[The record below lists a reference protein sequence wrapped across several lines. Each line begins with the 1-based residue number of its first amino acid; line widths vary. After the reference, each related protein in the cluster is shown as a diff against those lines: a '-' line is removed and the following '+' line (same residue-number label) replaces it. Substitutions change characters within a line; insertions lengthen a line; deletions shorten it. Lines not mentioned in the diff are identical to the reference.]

1 MFIPFLP
8 SLFSESKKEK
18 KERKE
23 KKKKR
28 DSKDLE
34 TSSNDFTVEN
44 EEKDGS
50 SSNSKSVFGM
60 FRRSGRKDKRSS
72 KHGSSDSLKRLS
84 VDSTEF
90 GDRRSSGV
98 SIDESASVKVS
109 TPSTEVV
116 KETEK
121 PETQRDQPSEVK
133 IVSAAHPAPV
143 ENKDSERPDVPLA
156 AEILKTV
163 DTMMANNGEEEVQ
176 TKKDEEESVI
186 TPDNDKGS
194 LKQEEQIAEKEPEP
208 VVEMESQLQEAN
220 TKEHKQEES
229 VSEQVL
235 KPDNPDQEVLL
246 KIGNGPAVEKEEV
259 HSLKKGQQKEN
270 QFQVQVEEFLKLDAK
285 VGEVSTLKAKSEE
298 QDEKEIGN
306 GSAVEKEEVHSL
318 EKGQQKENQFQL
330 QVEEF
335 LKLDA
340 TVGEVSTLKA
350 KSEEQDEKE
359 IGNGSAVE
367 KEEVHSLEKGQQK
380 ENQFQL
386 QVEEFLK
393 LDATVG
399 EVSTL
404 KAKNE
409 EQDKKEIGD
418 GPTVEK
424 EEVHSLKKGQQK
436 ENQFQVQVEEFLKL
450 NAKVGEVSTPKAKSE
465 GQNEKEIG
473 NGPAVEKEEVHTLEK
488 GRQRENQIH
497 LQVKEFLKLDAKVG
511 EISTPKAENEEQE
524 EKGER
529 KSVEDSERRFNVIH
543 KTPPFKGEGTFTTST
558 PKRESTKRAQVE
570 KSGGPEIQ
578 VQSTNRA
585 IKGDKQTSVVEFHF
599 EAQIGNDI
607 TDAKFS
613 TEVLL
618 AQLIEVNKKLRMLQ
632 EELLEFRKSNGKLA

>member
-1 MFIPFLP
+1 MPA
-8 SLFSESKKEK
+8 LFSESKKEK

-34 TSSNDFTVEN
+34 ASSNDFTVEN

-98 SIDESASVKVS
+98 SIDESASAKVS

-121 PETQRDQPSEVK
+121 PQTQRDQPSEVE
-133 IVSAAHPAPV
+133 IVSAAHPV
-143 ENKDSERPDVPLA
+143 EKKYSERPDVPLA

-194 LKQEEQIAEKEPEP
+194 LKQEEQIAEKKPEP
-208 VVEMESQLQEAN
+208 AVEMESQLQEAN

-229 VSEQVL
+229 VNEQVL

-246 KIGNGPAVEKEEV
+246 KIENGPAVEKEEV

-270 QFQVQVEEFLKLDAK
+270 QFQAQVEEFLKLDAK
-285 VGEVSTLKAKSEE
+285 VGEVSTPKAKSEE
-298 QDEKEIGN
+298 QNEKEIGN

-318 EKGQQKENQFQL
+318 EKG
-330 QVEEF
+330 
-335 LKLDA
+335 
-340 TVGEVSTLKA
+340 
-350 KSEEQDEKE
+350 
-359 IGNGSAVE
+359 
-367 KEEVHSLEKGQQK
+367 
-380 ENQFQL
+380 
-386 QVEEFLK
+386 
-393 LDATVG
+393 
-399 EVSTL
+399 
-404 KAKNE
+404 
-409 EQDKKEIGD
+409 
-418 GPTVEK
+418 
-424 EEVHSLKKGQQK
+424 
-436 ENQFQVQVEEFLKL
+436 
-450 NAKVGEVSTPKAKSE
+450 
-465 GQNEKEIG
+465 
-473 NGPAVEKEEVHTLEK
+473 
-488 GRQRENQIH
+488 RQRENQIQ

-570 KSGGPEIQ
+570 KSRGPEIQ

-585 IKGDKQTSVVEFHF
+585 VKGDKQTSVVEFHF

-607 TDAKFS
+607 KDAKFS

-618 AQLIEVNKKLRMLQ
+618 AQLMEVNKKLRMLQ

>member
-1 MFIPFLP
+1 MP

-44 EEKDGS
+44 EEKDVS

-194 LKQEEQIAEKEPEP
+194 LKQEEQIAEKKPEP
-208 VVEMESQLQEAN
+208 AVEMESQLQEAN

-229 VSEQVL
+229 VNEQVL

-246 KIGNGPAVEKEEV
+246 KIGNGPAVEKEEI

-285 VGEVSTLKAKSEE
+285 VGEVSTPKAKSEE
-298 QDEKEIGN
+298 QNEKEIGN

-318 EKGQQKENQFQL
+318 EKG
-330 QVEEF
+330 
-335 LKLDA
+335 
-340 TVGEVSTLKA
+340 
-350 KSEEQDEKE
+350 
-359 IGNGSAVE
+359 
-367 KEEVHSLEKGQQK
+367 
-380 ENQFQL
+380 
-386 QVEEFLK
+386 
-393 LDATVG
+393 
-399 EVSTL
+399 
-404 KAKNE
+404 
-409 EQDKKEIGD
+409 
-418 GPTVEK
+418 
-424 EEVHSLKKGQQK
+424 
-436 ENQFQVQVEEFLKL
+436 
-450 NAKVGEVSTPKAKSE
+450 
-465 GQNEKEIG
+465 
-473 NGPAVEKEEVHTLEK
+473 
-488 GRQRENQIH
+488 RQRENQIQ

-558 PKRESTKRAQVE
+558 TKRESTKRTQVE
-570 KSGGPEIQ
+570 KSGSPEIQ

-585 IKGDKQTSVVEFHF
+585 VKGDKQTSVVEFHF

-607 TDAKFS
+607 KDAKFS

>member
-1 MFIPFLP
+1 MP

-121 PETQRDQPSEVK
+121 PETQRDQPSEVE

-163 DTMMANNGEEEVQ
+163 DTMMANNGKEEVQ
-176 TKKDEEESVI
+176 TKKDKEESVI

-229 VSEQVL
+229 LNEQVL

-270 QFQVQVEEFLKLDAK
+270 QFQMQVEEFLKLNAK
-285 VGEVSTLKAKSEE
+285 VGEVSTPKAKSEE

-318 EKGQQKENQFQL
+318 EKGQQKENQFQV
-330 QVEEF
+330 QV
-335 LKLDA
+335 K
-340 TVGEVSTLKA
+340 
-350 KSEEQDEKE
+350 
-359 IGNGSAVE
+359 
-367 KEEVHSLEKGQQK
+367 
-380 ENQFQL
+380 
-386 QVEEFLK
+386 EFLK

-409 EQDKKEIGD
+409 EQDEKEIGD

-436 ENQFQVQVEEFLKL
+436 ENQFQMQVEEFLKL
-450 NAKVGEVSTPKAKSE
+450 NAKVGEVSTPKSKSKE
-465 GQNEKEIG
+465 QNEEIG
-473 NGPAVEKEEVHTLEK
+473 NGPAVEKEEVHSLEK
-488 GRQRENQIH
+488 GRQRENQIQ

-511 EISTPKAENEEQE
+511 EISTPKAENEGQE

-543 KTPPFKGEGTFTTST
+543 KTPPFKGGGTFTTST
-558 PKRESTKRAQVE
+558 PKRESTKRTQVE
-570 KSGGPEIQ
+570 KSGSPEIQ

-585 IKGDKQTSVVEFHF
+585 VKGDKQTSVVEFHF

-607 TDAKFS
+607 KDAKSS

>member
-1 MFIPFLP
+1 MP

-229 VSEQVL
+229 VNEQVL

-246 KIGNGPAVEKEEV
+246 KIENGLAVEKEEI

-270 QFQVQVEEFLKLDAK
+270 QFQM
-285 VGEVSTLKAKSEE
+285 
-298 QDEKEIGN
+298 
-306 GSAVEKEEVHSL
+306 
-318 EKGQQKENQFQL
+318 
-330 QVEEF
+330 
-335 LKLDA
+335 
-340 TVGEVSTLKA
+340 
-350 KSEEQDEKE
+350 
-359 IGNGSAVE
+359 
-367 KEEVHSLEKGQQK
+367 
-380 ENQFQL
+380 
-386 QVEEFLK
+386 
-393 LDATVG
+393 
-399 EVSTL
+399 
-404 KAKNE
+404 
-409 EQDKKEIGD
+409 
-418 GPTVEK
+418 
-424 EEVHSLKKGQQK
+424 
-436 ENQFQVQVEEFLKL
+436 QVEEFLKL
-450 NAKVGEVSTPKAKSE
+450 NAKVGEVSSPKAKSE
-465 GQNEKEIG
+465 EQNEKEIG
-473 NGPAVEKEEVHTLEK
+473 NGPTVEKEEVHSLEK
-488 GRQRENQIH
+488 GRQRENQIQ

-570 KSGGPEIQ
+570 KSRGPEIQ

-585 IKGDKQTSVVEFHF
+585 VKGDKQTSVVEFHF

-607 TDAKFS
+607 KDAKFS

>member
-1 MFIPFLP
+1 MP

-121 PETQRDQPSEVK
+121 PETQSDQPSEVK
-133 IVSAAHPAPV
+133 IFSAAHPAPV

-229 VSEQVL
+229 VNEQVL
-235 KPDNPDQEVLL
+235 KPDNPDQEELL
-246 KIGNGPAVEKEEV
+246 KIENGPAVEKEEV

-270 QFQVQVEEFLKLDAK
+270 QFQM
-285 VGEVSTLKAKSEE
+285 
-298 QDEKEIGN
+298 
-306 GSAVEKEEVHSL
+306 
-318 EKGQQKENQFQL
+318 
-330 QVEEF
+330 
-335 LKLDA
+335 
-340 TVGEVSTLKA
+340 
-350 KSEEQDEKE
+350 
-359 IGNGSAVE
+359 
-367 KEEVHSLEKGQQK
+367 
-380 ENQFQL
+380 
-386 QVEEFLK
+386 
-393 LDATVG
+393 
-399 EVSTL
+399 
-404 KAKNE
+404 
-409 EQDKKEIGD
+409 
-418 GPTVEK
+418 
-424 EEVHSLKKGQQK
+424 
-436 ENQFQVQVEEFLKL
+436 QVEEFLKL
-450 NAKVGEVSTPKAKSE
+450 NAKVGEVSSPKAKSE
-465 GQNEKEIG
+465 EQNEKEIG
-473 NGPAVEKEEVHTLEK
+473 NGPKVEKEEVHSLEK
-488 GRQRENQIH
+488 GRQRENQIQ

-570 KSGGPEIQ
+570 KSRGPEIQ
-578 VQSTNRA
+578 VQSTNHA
-585 IKGDKQTSVVEFHF
+585 VKGDKQTSVVEFHF

-607 TDAKFS
+607 KDAKFS

>member
-1 MFIPFLP
+1 MPA
-8 SLFSESKKEK
+8 LFSESKKEK

-34 TSSNDFTVEN
+34 ASSNDFTVEN

-98 SIDESASVKVS
+98 SIDESASAKVS

-121 PETQRDQPSEVK
+121 PQTQRDQPSEVE
-133 IVSAAHPAPV
+133 IVSAAHPV
-143 ENKDSERPDVPLA
+143 EKKYSERPDVPLA

-194 LKQEEQIAEKEPEP
+194 LKQEEQIAEKKPEP

-229 VSEQVL
+229 VNEQVL

-246 KIGNGPAVEKEEV
+246 KIENGPAVEKEEV

-270 QFQVQVEEFLKLDAK
+270 QSQM
-285 VGEVSTLKAKSEE
+285 
-298 QDEKEIGN
+298 
-306 GSAVEKEEVHSL
+306 
-318 EKGQQKENQFQL
+318 
-330 QVEEF
+330 
-335 LKLDA
+335 
-340 TVGEVSTLKA
+340 
-350 KSEEQDEKE
+350 
-359 IGNGSAVE
+359 
-367 KEEVHSLEKGQQK
+367 
-380 ENQFQL
+380 
-386 QVEEFLK
+386 
-393 LDATVG
+393 
-399 EVSTL
+399 
-404 KAKNE
+404 
-409 EQDKKEIGD
+409 
-418 GPTVEK
+418 
-424 EEVHSLKKGQQK
+424 
-436 ENQFQVQVEEFLKL
+436 QVEEFLKL

-465 GQNEKEIG
+465 EQNEKEIG
-473 NGPAVEKEEVHTLEK
+473 NGPAVEKEEVHSLEK
-488 GRQRENQIH
+488 GRQRENQIQ

-529 KSVEDSERRFNVIH
+529 KSAEDSERRFNH

-578 VQSTNRA
+578 VQSTNCA
-585 IKGDKQTSVVEFHF
+585 VKGDKQTSVVEFHF

-607 TDAKFS
+607 KDAKFS

-618 AQLIEVNKKLRMLQ
+618 AQLMEVNKKLRMLQ

>member
-8 SLFSESKKEK
+8 ALFSESKKEK

-34 TSSNDFTVEN
+34 ASSNDFTVEN

-98 SIDESASVKVS
+98 SIDESASAKVS

-121 PETQRDQPSEVK
+121 PQTQRDQPSEVE
-133 IVSAAHPAPV
+133 IVSAAHPV
-143 ENKDSERPDVPLA
+143 EKKDSERPDVPLA

-194 LKQEEQIAEKEPEP
+194 LKQEEQIAEKKPEP

-229 VSEQVL
+229 VNEQVL

-246 KIGNGPAVEKEEV
+246 KVENGPAVEKEEV

-270 QFQVQVEEFLKLDAK
+270 QSQMQVEEF
-285 VGEVSTLKAKSEE
+285 
-298 QDEKEIGN
+298 
-306 GSAVEKEEVHSL
+306 
-318 EKGQQKENQFQL
+318 
-330 QVEEF
+330 
-335 LKLDA
+335 
-340 TVGEVSTLKA
+340 
-350 KSEEQDEKE
+350 
-359 IGNGSAVE
+359 
-367 KEEVHSLEKGQQK
+367 
-380 ENQFQL
+380 
-386 QVEEFLK
+386 
-393 LDATVG
+393 
-399 EVSTL
+399 
-404 KAKNE
+404 
-409 EQDKKEIGD
+409 
-418 GPTVEK
+418 P
-424 EEVHSLKKGQQK
+424 
-436 ENQFQVQVEEFLKL
+436 KL

-465 GQNEKEIG
+465 EQNEKEIG
-473 NGPAVEKEEVHTLEK
+473 NGPAVEKEEVHSLEK
-488 GRQRENQIH
+488 GRQRENQIQ

-529 KSVEDSERRFNVIH
+529 KSAEDSERRFNH

-578 VQSTNRA
+578 VQSTNHA
-585 IKGDKQTSVVEFHF
+585 VKGDKQTSVVEFHF

-607 TDAKFS
+607 KDAKFS

-618 AQLIEVNKKLRMLQ
+618 AQLMEVNKKLRMLQ

>member
-1 MFIPFLP
+1 MP

-194 LKQEEQIAEKEPEP
+194 LKQEDQIAEKEPEP

-229 VSEQVL
+229 VNEQVL

-246 KIGNGPAVEKEEV
+246 KIENGPAVEKEEI

-270 QFQVQVEEFLKLDAK
+270 QFQM
-285 VGEVSTLKAKSEE
+285 
-298 QDEKEIGN
+298 
-306 GSAVEKEEVHSL
+306 
-318 EKGQQKENQFQL
+318 
-330 QVEEF
+330 
-335 LKLDA
+335 
-340 TVGEVSTLKA
+340 
-350 KSEEQDEKE
+350 
-359 IGNGSAVE
+359 
-367 KEEVHSLEKGQQK
+367 
-380 ENQFQL
+380 
-386 QVEEFLK
+386 
-393 LDATVG
+393 
-399 EVSTL
+399 
-404 KAKNE
+404 
-409 EQDKKEIGD
+409 
-418 GPTVEK
+418 
-424 EEVHSLKKGQQK
+424 
-436 ENQFQVQVEEFLKL
+436 QVEEFLKL
-450 NAKVGEVSTPKAKSE
+450 NAKVGEVSSPKAKSE
-465 GQNEKEIG
+465 EQNEKEIG
-473 NGPAVEKEEVHTLEK
+473 NGPTVEKEEVHSLEK
-488 GRQRENQIH
+488 GRQRENQIQ
-497 LQVKEFLKLDAKVG
+497 LQVKEFLKLGAKVG

-570 KSGGPEIQ
+570 KSRGPEIQ
-578 VQSTNRA
+578 VQSTNHA
-585 IKGDKQTSVVEFHF
+585 VKGDKQTSVVEFHF

-607 TDAKFS
+607 KDAKFS

>member
-1 MFIPFLP
+1 MPA
-8 SLFSESKKEK
+8 LFSESKKEK

-121 PETQRDQPSEVK
+121 PQTQRDQPSEVE
-133 IVSAAHPAPV
+133 IVSAAHPV
-143 ENKDSERPDVPLA
+143 EKKYSERPDVPLA

-194 LKQEEQIAEKEPEP
+194 LKQEEQIAEKKPEP
-208 VVEMESQLQEAN
+208 AVEMESQLQEAN

-229 VSEQVL
+229 VNEQVL

-259 HSLKKGQQKEN
+259 HSLKKGQQREN

-285 VGEVSTLKAKSEE
+285 VGEVSTPKAKSEE
-298 QDEKEIGN
+298 QNEKEIGN

-318 EKGQQKENQFQL
+318 EKG
-330 QVEEF
+330 
-335 LKLDA
+335 
-340 TVGEVSTLKA
+340 
-350 KSEEQDEKE
+350 
-359 IGNGSAVE
+359 
-367 KEEVHSLEKGQQK
+367 
-380 ENQFQL
+380 
-386 QVEEFLK
+386 
-393 LDATVG
+393 
-399 EVSTL
+399 
-404 KAKNE
+404 
-409 EQDKKEIGD
+409 
-418 GPTVEK
+418 
-424 EEVHSLKKGQQK
+424 
-436 ENQFQVQVEEFLKL
+436 
-450 NAKVGEVSTPKAKSE
+450 
-465 GQNEKEIG
+465 
-473 NGPAVEKEEVHTLEK
+473 
-488 GRQRENQIH
+488 RQRENQIQ

-585 IKGDKQTSVVEFHF
+585 VKGDKQTSVVEFHF

-607 TDAKFS
+607 KDAKFS

-618 AQLIEVNKKLRMLQ
+618 AQLMEVNKKLRMLQ

>member
-1 MFIPFLP
+1 MP

-90 GDRRSSGV
+90 GDRCSSGV

-229 VSEQVL
+229 VNEQVL

-285 VGEVSTLKAKSEE
+285 VGEVSSPKAKSEE
-298 QDEKEIGN
+298 QNEKEIGN
-306 GSAVEKEEVHSL
+306 GPTVEKEEVHSL
-318 EKGQQKENQFQL
+318 EKG
-330 QVEEF
+330 
-335 LKLDA
+335 
-340 TVGEVSTLKA
+340 
-350 KSEEQDEKE
+350 
-359 IGNGSAVE
+359 
-367 KEEVHSLEKGQQK
+367 
-380 ENQFQL
+380 
-386 QVEEFLK
+386 
-393 LDATVG
+393 
-399 EVSTL
+399 
-404 KAKNE
+404 
-409 EQDKKEIGD
+409 
-418 GPTVEK
+418 
-424 EEVHSLKKGQQK
+424 
-436 ENQFQVQVEEFLKL
+436 
-450 NAKVGEVSTPKAKSE
+450 
-465 GQNEKEIG
+465 
-473 NGPAVEKEEVHTLEK
+473 
-488 GRQRENQIH
+488 RQRENQIQ

-543 KTPPFKGEGTFTTST
+543 KTPPFKGEGTFITST
-558 PKRESTKRAQVE
+558 PKRESTKRAQIE
-570 KSGGPEIQ
+570 KSRGPEIQ
-578 VQSTNRA
+578 VQSTNHA
-585 IKGDKQTSVVEFHF
+585 VKGDKQTSVVEFHF

-607 TDAKFS
+607 KDAKFS

>member
-1 MFIPFLP
+1 MP

-229 VSEQVL
+229 VNEQVL

-246 KIGNGPAVEKEEV
+246 KIENGLAVEKEEI

-270 QFQVQVEEFLKLDAK
+270 QFQM
-285 VGEVSTLKAKSEE
+285 
-298 QDEKEIGN
+298 
-306 GSAVEKEEVHSL
+306 
-318 EKGQQKENQFQL
+318 
-330 QVEEF
+330 
-335 LKLDA
+335 
-340 TVGEVSTLKA
+340 
-350 KSEEQDEKE
+350 
-359 IGNGSAVE
+359 
-367 KEEVHSLEKGQQK
+367 
-380 ENQFQL
+380 
-386 QVEEFLK
+386 
-393 LDATVG
+393 
-399 EVSTL
+399 
-404 KAKNE
+404 
-409 EQDKKEIGD
+409 
-418 GPTVEK
+418 
-424 EEVHSLKKGQQK
+424 
-436 ENQFQVQVEEFLKL
+436 QVEEFLKL
-450 NAKVGEVSTPKAKSE
+450 NAKVGEVSSPKAKSE
-465 GQNEKEIG
+465 EQNEKEIG
-473 NGPAVEKEEVHTLEK
+473 NGPTVEKEEVHSLEK
-488 GRQRENQIH
+488 GRQRENQIQ

-570 KSGGPEIQ
+570 KSRGPEIQ
-578 VQSTNRA
+578 VQSTNHA
-585 IKGDKQTSVVEFHF
+585 VKGDKQTSVVEFHF

-607 TDAKFS
+607 KDAKFS

-618 AQLIEVNKKLRMLQ
+618 AQLIEVNKKLRILQ

>member
-1 MFIPFLP
+1 M
-8 SLFSESKKEK
+8 SSKEKKDKTQKESKKEK

-121 PETQRDQPSEVK
+121 PETQSDQPSEVK
-133 IVSAAHPAPV
+133 IFSAAHPAPV

-229 VSEQVL
+229 VNEQVL

-246 KIGNGPAVEKEEV
+246 KIENGPAVEKEEV

-270 QFQVQVEEFLKLDAK
+270 QFQM
-285 VGEVSTLKAKSEE
+285 
-298 QDEKEIGN
+298 
-306 GSAVEKEEVHSL
+306 
-318 EKGQQKENQFQL
+318 
-330 QVEEF
+330 
-335 LKLDA
+335 
-340 TVGEVSTLKA
+340 
-350 KSEEQDEKE
+350 
-359 IGNGSAVE
+359 
-367 KEEVHSLEKGQQK
+367 
-380 ENQFQL
+380 
-386 QVEEFLK
+386 
-393 LDATVG
+393 
-399 EVSTL
+399 
-404 KAKNE
+404 
-409 EQDKKEIGD
+409 
-418 GPTVEK
+418 
-424 EEVHSLKKGQQK
+424 
-436 ENQFQVQVEEFLKL
+436 QVEEFLKL
-450 NAKVGEVSTPKAKSE
+450 NAKVGEVSSPKAKSE
-465 GQNEKEIG
+465 EQNEKEIG
-473 NGPAVEKEEVHTLEK
+473 NGPKVEKEEVHSLEK
-488 GRQRENQIH
+488 GRQRENQIQ

-511 EISTPKAENEEQE
+511 EISMPKAENEEQE

-570 KSGGPEIQ
+570 KSRGPEIQ
-578 VQSTNRA
+578 VQSTNHA
-585 IKGDKQTSVVEFHF
+585 VKGDKQTSVVEFHF

-607 TDAKFS
+607 KDAKFS

>member
-1 MFIPFLP
+1 
-8 SLFSESKKEK
+8 
-18 KERKE
+18 
-23 KKKKR
+23 
-28 DSKDLE
+28 
-34 TSSNDFTVEN
+34 
-44 EEKDGS
+44 
-50 SSNSKSVFGM
+50 M

-208 VVEMESQLQEAN
+208 VVETESQLQEAN

-229 VSEQVL
+229 VNEQVL

-246 KIGNGPAVEKEEV
+246 KIENGPAVEKEEV

-270 QFQVQVEEFLKLDAK
+270 QFQM
-285 VGEVSTLKAKSEE
+285 
-298 QDEKEIGN
+298 
-306 GSAVEKEEVHSL
+306 
-318 EKGQQKENQFQL
+318 
-330 QVEEF
+330 
-335 LKLDA
+335 
-340 TVGEVSTLKA
+340 
-350 KSEEQDEKE
+350 
-359 IGNGSAVE
+359 
-367 KEEVHSLEKGQQK
+367 
-380 ENQFQL
+380 
-386 QVEEFLK
+386 
-393 LDATVG
+393 
-399 EVSTL
+399 
-404 KAKNE
+404 
-409 EQDKKEIGD
+409 
-418 GPTVEK
+418 
-424 EEVHSLKKGQQK
+424 
-436 ENQFQVQVEEFLKL
+436 QVEEFLKL
-450 NAKVGEVSTPKAKSE
+450 NAKVGEVSSPKAKSE
-465 GQNEKEIG
+465 EQNEKEIG
-473 NGPAVEKEEVHTLEK
+473 NGSTVEKEEVHSLVK
-488 GRQRENQIH
+488 GRQRENQIQ

-570 KSGGPEIQ
+570 SRGPEIQ
-578 VQSTNRA
+578 VQSTNHA
-585 IKGDKQTSVVEFHF
+585 VKGDKQTSVVEFHF

-607 TDAKFS
+607 KDAKFS

>member
-1 MFIPFLP
+1 MNCFP

-208 VVEMESQLQEAN
+208 VVETESQLQEAN

-229 VSEQVL
+229 VNEQVL

-246 KIGNGPAVEKEEV
+246 KIENGPAVEKEEV

-270 QFQVQVEEFLKLDAK
+270 QFQM
-285 VGEVSTLKAKSEE
+285 
-298 QDEKEIGN
+298 
-306 GSAVEKEEVHSL
+306 
-318 EKGQQKENQFQL
+318 
-330 QVEEF
+330 
-335 LKLDA
+335 
-340 TVGEVSTLKA
+340 
-350 KSEEQDEKE
+350 
-359 IGNGSAVE
+359 
-367 KEEVHSLEKGQQK
+367 
-380 ENQFQL
+380 
-386 QVEEFLK
+386 
-393 LDATVG
+393 
-399 EVSTL
+399 
-404 KAKNE
+404 
-409 EQDKKEIGD
+409 
-418 GPTVEK
+418 
-424 EEVHSLKKGQQK
+424 
-436 ENQFQVQVEEFLKL
+436 QVEEFLKL
-450 NAKVGEVSTPKAKSE
+450 NAKVGEVSSPKAKSE
-465 GQNEKEIG
+465 EQNEKEIG
-473 NGPAVEKEEVHTLEK
+473 NGPTVEKEEVHSLEK
-488 GRQRENQIH
+488 GRQRENQIQ

-511 EISTPKAENEEQE
+511 EISTPKAENEGQE

-570 KSGGPEIQ
+570 KSRGPEIQ
-578 VQSTNRA
+578 VQSTNHA
-585 IKGDKQTSVVEFHF
+585 VKGDKQTSVVEFHF

-607 TDAKFS
+607 KDAKFS

>member
-1 MFIPFLP
+1 MP
-8 SLFSESKKEK
+8 SFFSESKKEK

-133 IVSAAHPAPV
+133 IVNAAHPAPV

-176 TKKDEEESVI
+176 TKKDKEESVI

-229 VSEQVL
+229 VNEQVL

-246 KIGNGPAVEKEEV
+246 KIENGPAVEKEEV

-270 QFQVQVEEFLKLDAK
+270 QFQM
-285 VGEVSTLKAKSEE
+285 
-298 QDEKEIGN
+298 
-306 GSAVEKEEVHSL
+306 
-318 EKGQQKENQFQL
+318 
-330 QVEEF
+330 
-335 LKLDA
+335 
-340 TVGEVSTLKA
+340 
-350 KSEEQDEKE
+350 
-359 IGNGSAVE
+359 
-367 KEEVHSLEKGQQK
+367 
-380 ENQFQL
+380 
-386 QVEEFLK
+386 
-393 LDATVG
+393 
-399 EVSTL
+399 
-404 KAKNE
+404 
-409 EQDKKEIGD
+409 
-418 GPTVEK
+418 
-424 EEVHSLKKGQQK
+424 
-436 ENQFQVQVEEFLKL
+436 QVEEFLKL
-450 NAKVGEVSTPKAKSE
+450 NAKVGEVSSPKAKSE
-465 GQNEKEIG
+465 EQNEKEIG
-473 NGPAVEKEEVHTLEK
+473 KGPTVEKEEVHSLEK
-488 GRQRENQIH
+488 GRQRENQIQ

-543 KTPPFKGEGTFTTST
+543 KMPPFKGEGTFTTST

-570 KSGGPEIQ
+570 SRGPEIQ
-578 VQSTNRA
+578 VQSTNHA
-585 IKGDKQTSVVEFHF
+585 VKGDKQTSVVEFHF

-607 TDAKFS
+607 KDAKFS

>member
-1 MFIPFLP
+1 MPA
-8 SLFSESKKEK
+8 LFSESKKEK

-34 TSSNDFTVEN
+34 ASSNDFTVEN

-121 PETQRDQPSEVK
+121 PETQRDQPSEVE

-163 DTMMANNGEEEVQ
+163 DTMMANNGKEEVQ
-176 TKKDEEESVI
+176 TKKDKEESVI

-229 VSEQVL
+229 LNEQVL

-270 QFQVQVEEFLKLDAK
+270 QFQMQVEEFLKLNAK
-285 VGEVSTLKAKSEE
+285 VGEVSTPKAKSEE

-318 EKGQQKENQFQL
+318 EKGQQKENQFQV
-330 QVEEF
+330 QVKEF

-340 TVGEVSTLKA
+340 TVGEVSTLKAKNEEQDEKEIGDGPTVEKEEVHSLKKGQQKENQFQMQVEEFLKLNAKVGEVSTPKA

-367 KEEVHSLEKGQQK
+367 KEEVHSLEKG
-380 ENQFQL
+380 
-386 QVEEFLK
+386 
-393 LDATVG
+393 
-399 EVSTL
+399 
-404 KAKNE
+404 
-409 EQDKKEIGD
+409 
-418 GPTVEK
+418 
-424 EEVHSLKKGQQK
+424 
-436 ENQFQVQVEEFLKL
+436 
-450 NAKVGEVSTPKAKSE
+450 
-465 GQNEKEIG
+465 
-473 NGPAVEKEEVHTLEK
+473 
-488 GRQRENQIH
+488 RQRENQIQ

-558 PKRESTKRAQVE
+558 PKRESTKRTQVE
-570 KSGGPEIQ
+570 KSGSPEIQ

-585 IKGDKQTSVVEFHF
+585 VKGDKQTSVVEFHF

-607 TDAKFS
+607 KDAKSS

>member
-1 MFIPFLP
+1 MP

-229 VSEQVL
+229 VNEQVL

-246 KIGNGPAVEKEEV
+246 KIENGPAVEKEEV

-270 QFQVQVEEFLKLDAK
+270 QFQM
-285 VGEVSTLKAKSEE
+285 
-298 QDEKEIGN
+298 
-306 GSAVEKEEVHSL
+306 
-318 EKGQQKENQFQL
+318 
-330 QVEEF
+330 
-335 LKLDA
+335 
-340 TVGEVSTLKA
+340 
-350 KSEEQDEKE
+350 
-359 IGNGSAVE
+359 
-367 KEEVHSLEKGQQK
+367 
-380 ENQFQL
+380 
-386 QVEEFLK
+386 
-393 LDATVG
+393 
-399 EVSTL
+399 
-404 KAKNE
+404 
-409 EQDKKEIGD
+409 
-418 GPTVEK
+418 
-424 EEVHSLKKGQQK
+424 
-436 ENQFQVQVEEFLKL
+436 QVEEFLKL
-450 NAKVGEVSTPKAKSE
+450 NAKVGEVSSPKAKSE
-465 GQNEKEIG
+465 EQNEKEIG
-473 NGPAVEKEEVHTLEK
+473 NGPTVEKEEVHSLEK
-488 GRQRENQIH
+488 GRQRENQIQ

-570 KSGGPEIQ
+570 KSRGPEIQ

-585 IKGDKQTSVVEFHF
+585 VKGDKQTSVVEFHF

-607 TDAKFS
+607 KDAKFS

-618 AQLIEVNKKLRMLQ
+618 AQLIEVNKKLRILQ

>member
-1 MFIPFLP
+1 MPA
-8 SLFSESKKEK
+8 LFSESKKEK

-116 KETEK
+116 KENEK
-121 PETQRDQPSEVK
+121 PQTQRDQPSEVE
-133 IVSAAHPAPV
+133 IVSAAHPV
-143 ENKDSERPDVPLA
+143 EKKYSERPDVPLA

-194 LKQEEQIAEKEPEP
+194 LKQEEQIAEKKPEP
-208 VVEMESQLQEAN
+208 AVEMESQLQEAN

-229 VSEQVL
+229 VNEQVL

-285 VGEVSTLKAKSEE
+285 VGEVSTPKAKSDE
-298 QDEKEIGN
+298 QNEKEIGN

-318 EKGQQKENQFQL
+318 EKG
-330 QVEEF
+330 
-335 LKLDA
+335 
-340 TVGEVSTLKA
+340 
-350 KSEEQDEKE
+350 
-359 IGNGSAVE
+359 
-367 KEEVHSLEKGQQK
+367 
-380 ENQFQL
+380 
-386 QVEEFLK
+386 
-393 LDATVG
+393 
-399 EVSTL
+399 
-404 KAKNE
+404 
-409 EQDKKEIGD
+409 
-418 GPTVEK
+418 
-424 EEVHSLKKGQQK
+424 
-436 ENQFQVQVEEFLKL
+436 
-450 NAKVGEVSTPKAKSE
+450 
-465 GQNEKEIG
+465 
-473 NGPAVEKEEVHTLEK
+473 
-488 GRQRENQIH
+488 RQRENQIQ
-497 LQVKEFLKLDAKVG
+497 LQIKEFLKLDAKVG

-529 KSVEDSERRFNVIH
+529 KSAEDSERRFNVIH

-558 PKRESTKRAQVE
+558 PKRELTKRAQVE

-585 IKGDKQTSVVEFHF
+585 VKGDKQTSVVEFHF

-607 TDAKFS
+607 KDAKFS

-618 AQLIEVNKKLRMLQ
+618 AQLMEVNKKLRMLQ

>member
-1 MFIPFLP
+1 M
-8 SLFSESKKEK
+8 FSESKKEK

-133 IVSAAHPAPV
+133 IFSAAHPAPV

-208 VVEMESQLQEAN
+208 VVETESQLQEAN

-229 VSEQVL
+229 VNEQVL

-246 KIGNGPAVEKEEV
+246 KI
-259 HSLKKGQQKEN
+259 EN
-270 QFQVQVEEFLKLDAK
+270 
-285 VGEVSTLKAKSEE
+285 
-298 QDEKEIGN
+298 
-306 GSAVEKEEVHSL
+306 
-318 EKGQQKENQFQL
+318 
-330 QVEEF
+330 
-335 LKLDA
+335 
-340 TVGEVSTLKA
+340 
-350 KSEEQDEKE
+350 
-359 IGNGSAVE
+359 
-367 KEEVHSLEKGQQK
+367 
-380 ENQFQL
+380 
-386 QVEEFLK
+386 
-393 LDATVG
+393 
-399 EVSTL
+399 
-404 KAKNE
+404 
-409 EQDKKEIGD
+409 

-436 ENQFQVQVEEFLKL
+436 ENQFQMQVEEFLKL
-450 NAKVGEVSTPKAKSE
+450 NAKVGEVSSPKAKSE
-465 GQNEKEIG
+465 EQNEKEIG
-473 NGPAVEKEEVHTLEK
+473 NGPTVEKEEVHSLEK
-488 GRQRENQIH
+488 GRQRENQIQ

-511 EISTPKAENEEQE
+511 EISTPKAENEGQE

-570 KSGGPEIQ
+570 KSRGPEIQ
-578 VQSTNRA
+578 VQSTNHA
-585 IKGDKQTSVVEFHF
+585 VKGDKQTSVVEFHF

-607 TDAKFS
+607 KDAKFS

>member
-8 SLFSESKKEK
+8 ALLSESKKEK

-34 TSSNDFTVEN
+34 ASSNDFTVEN

-98 SIDESASVKVS
+98 SIDESASAKVS

-121 PETQRDQPSEVK
+121 PQTQRDQPSEVE
-133 IVSAAHPAPV
+133 IVSAAHPV
-143 ENKDSERPDVPLA
+143 EKKYSERPDVPLA

-194 LKQEEQIAEKEPEP
+194 LKQEEQIAEKKPEP

-229 VSEQVL
+229 VNEQVL

-246 KIGNGPAVEKEEV
+246 KIENGPAVEKEEV

-270 QFQVQVEEFLKLDAK
+270 QSQMQVEEF
-285 VGEVSTLKAKSEE
+285 
-298 QDEKEIGN
+298 
-306 GSAVEKEEVHSL
+306 
-318 EKGQQKENQFQL
+318 
-330 QVEEF
+330 
-335 LKLDA
+335 
-340 TVGEVSTLKA
+340 
-350 KSEEQDEKE
+350 
-359 IGNGSAVE
+359 
-367 KEEVHSLEKGQQK
+367 
-380 ENQFQL
+380 
-386 QVEEFLK
+386 
-393 LDATVG
+393 
-399 EVSTL
+399 
-404 KAKNE
+404 
-409 EQDKKEIGD
+409 
-418 GPTVEK
+418 P
-424 EEVHSLKKGQQK
+424 
-436 ENQFQVQVEEFLKL
+436 KL

-465 GQNEKEIG
+465 EQNEKEIG
-473 NGPAVEKEEVHTLEK
+473 NGPAVEKEEVHSLEK
-488 GRQRENQIH
+488 GRQRENQIQ

-529 KSVEDSERRFNVIH
+529 KSAEDSERRFNH

-585 IKGDKQTSVVEFHF
+585 VKGDKQTSVVEFHF

-607 TDAKFS
+607 KDAKFS

-618 AQLIEVNKKLRMLQ
+618 AQLMEVNKKLRMLQ

>member
-1 MFIPFLP
+1 MP

-194 LKQEEQIAEKEPEP
+194 LKQEEKIAEKEPEP

-229 VSEQVL
+229 VNEQVL

-246 KIGNGPAVEKEEV
+246 KIENGLAVEKEEI

-270 QFQVQVEEFLKLDAK
+270 QFQM
-285 VGEVSTLKAKSEE
+285 
-298 QDEKEIGN
+298 
-306 GSAVEKEEVHSL
+306 
-318 EKGQQKENQFQL
+318 
-330 QVEEF
+330 
-335 LKLDA
+335 
-340 TVGEVSTLKA
+340 
-350 KSEEQDEKE
+350 
-359 IGNGSAVE
+359 
-367 KEEVHSLEKGQQK
+367 
-380 ENQFQL
+380 
-386 QVEEFLK
+386 
-393 LDATVG
+393 
-399 EVSTL
+399 
-404 KAKNE
+404 
-409 EQDKKEIGD
+409 
-418 GPTVEK
+418 
-424 EEVHSLKKGQQK
+424 
-436 ENQFQVQVEEFLKL
+436 QVEEFLKL
-450 NAKVGEVSTPKAKSE
+450 NAKVGEVSSPKAKSE
-465 GQNEKEIG
+465 EQNEKEIG
-473 NGPAVEKEEVHTLEK
+473 NGPTVEKEEVHSLEK
-488 GRQRENQIH
+488 GRQRENQIQ

-570 KSGGPEIQ
+570 SRGPEIQ
-578 VQSTNRA
+578 VQSTNHA
-585 IKGDKQTSVVEFHF
+585 VKGDKQTSVVEFHF

-607 TDAKFS
+607 KDAKFS

>member
-1 MFIPFLP
+1 M
-8 SLFSESKKEK
+8 SSKEKKDKTQKESKKEK

-229 VSEQVL
+229 VNEQVL

-246 KIGNGPAVEKEEV
+246 KIENGPAVEKEEV

-270 QFQVQVEEFLKLDAK
+270 QFQM
-285 VGEVSTLKAKSEE
+285 
-298 QDEKEIGN
+298 
-306 GSAVEKEEVHSL
+306 
-318 EKGQQKENQFQL
+318 
-330 QVEEF
+330 
-335 LKLDA
+335 
-340 TVGEVSTLKA
+340 
-350 KSEEQDEKE
+350 
-359 IGNGSAVE
+359 
-367 KEEVHSLEKGQQK
+367 
-380 ENQFQL
+380 
-386 QVEEFLK
+386 
-393 LDATVG
+393 
-399 EVSTL
+399 
-404 KAKNE
+404 
-409 EQDKKEIGD
+409 
-418 GPTVEK
+418 
-424 EEVHSLKKGQQK
+424 
-436 ENQFQVQVEEFLKL
+436 QVEEFLKL
-450 NAKVGEVSTPKAKSE
+450 NAKVGEVSSPKAKSE
-465 GQNEKEIG
+465 EQNEKEIG
-473 NGPAVEKEEVHTLEK
+473 KGPTVEKEEVHSLEK
-488 GRQRENQIH
+488 GRQRENQIQ

-570 KSGGPEIQ
+570 KSRGPEIQ
-578 VQSTNRA
+578 VQSTNHA
-585 IKGDKQTSVVEFHF
+585 VKGDKQTSVVEFHF

-607 TDAKFS
+607 KDAKFS

>member
-1 MFIPFLP
+1 MP

-121 PETQRDQPSEVK
+121 PQTQRDQPSEVE
-133 IVSAAHPAPV
+133 IVSAAHPV
-143 ENKDSERPDVPLA
+143 EKKYSERPDVPLA

-194 LKQEEQIAEKEPEP
+194 LKQEEQIAEKKPEP

-229 VSEQVL
+229 VNEQVL

-246 KIGNGPAVEKEEV
+246 KIENGPAVEKEEV

-285 VGEVSTLKAKSEE
+285 VGEVSTPKAKSEE
-298 QDEKEIGN
+298 QNEKEIGN

-318 EKGQQKENQFQL
+318 EKG
-330 QVEEF
+330 
-335 LKLDA
+335 
-340 TVGEVSTLKA
+340 
-350 KSEEQDEKE
+350 
-359 IGNGSAVE
+359 
-367 KEEVHSLEKGQQK
+367 
-380 ENQFQL
+380 
-386 QVEEFLK
+386 
-393 LDATVG
+393 
-399 EVSTL
+399 
-404 KAKNE
+404 
-409 EQDKKEIGD
+409 
-418 GPTVEK
+418 
-424 EEVHSLKKGQQK
+424 
-436 ENQFQVQVEEFLKL
+436 
-450 NAKVGEVSTPKAKSE
+450 
-465 GQNEKEIG
+465 
-473 NGPAVEKEEVHTLEK
+473 
-488 GRQRENQIH
+488 RQRENQIQ

-529 KSVEDSERRFNVIH
+529 KSAEDSERRFNVIH

-585 IKGDKQTSVVEFHF
+585 VKGDKQTSVVEFHF

-607 TDAKFS
+607 KDAKFS

-618 AQLIEVNKKLRMLQ
+618 AQLMEVNKKLRMLQ

>member
-194 LKQEEQIAEKEPEP
+194 LKQEEQIAEKKPEP
-208 VVEMESQLQEAN
+208 AVEMESQLQEAN

-229 VSEQVL
+229 VNEQVL

-285 VGEVSTLKAKSEE
+285 VGEVSTPKAKSEE
-298 QDEKEIGN
+298 
-306 GSAVEKEEVHSL
+306 
-318 EKGQQKENQFQL
+318 
-330 QVEEF
+330 
-335 LKLDA
+335 
-340 TVGEVSTLKA
+340 
-350 KSEEQDEKE
+350 
-359 IGNGSAVE
+359 
-367 KEEVHSLEKGQQK
+367 
-380 ENQFQL
+380 
-386 QVEEFLK
+386 
-393 LDATVG
+393 
-399 EVSTL
+399 
-404 KAKNE
+404 
-409 EQDKKEIGD
+409 
-418 GPTVEK
+418 
-424 EEVHSLKKGQQK
+424 
-436 ENQFQVQVEEFLKL
+436 
-450 NAKVGEVSTPKAKSE
+450 
-465 GQNEKEIG
+465 QNEKEIG
-473 NGPAVEKEEVHTLEK
+473 NGPAVEKEEVHSLEK
-488 GRQRENQIH
+488 GRQRENQIQ

-585 IKGDKQTSVVEFHF
+585 VKGDKQTSVVEFHF

-607 TDAKFS
+607 KDAKFS

>member
-1 MFIPFLP
+1 MP

-121 PETQRDQPSEVK
+121 PETQSDQPSEVK

-186 TPDNDKGS
+186 TPDNVKGS

-229 VSEQVL
+229 VNEQVL

-246 KIGNGPAVEKEEV
+246 KIENGPAVEKEEI

-270 QFQVQVEEFLKLDAK
+270 QFQM
-285 VGEVSTLKAKSEE
+285 
-298 QDEKEIGN
+298 
-306 GSAVEKEEVHSL
+306 
-318 EKGQQKENQFQL
+318 
-330 QVEEF
+330 
-335 LKLDA
+335 
-340 TVGEVSTLKA
+340 
-350 KSEEQDEKE
+350 
-359 IGNGSAVE
+359 
-367 KEEVHSLEKGQQK
+367 
-380 ENQFQL
+380 
-386 QVEEFLK
+386 
-393 LDATVG
+393 
-399 EVSTL
+399 
-404 KAKNE
+404 
-409 EQDKKEIGD
+409 
-418 GPTVEK
+418 
-424 EEVHSLKKGQQK
+424 
-436 ENQFQVQVEEFLKL
+436 QVEEFLKL
-450 NAKVGEVSTPKAKSE
+450 NAKVGEVSSPKAKSE
-465 GQNEKEIG
+465 EQNEKEIG
-473 NGPAVEKEEVHTLEK
+473 NGPTVEKEEVHSLEK
-488 GRQRENQIH
+488 GQQRENQIQ

-570 KSGGPEIQ
+570 SCGPEIQ
-578 VQSTNRA
+578 VQSTNHA
-585 IKGDKQTSVVEFHF
+585 VKGDKQTSVVEFHF

-607 TDAKFS
+607 KDAKFS

>member
-1 MFIPFLP
+1 M
-8 SLFSESKKEK
+8 SSKEKKDKTQKESKKEK

-208 VVEMESQLQEAN
+208 VVETESQLQEAN

-229 VSEQVL
+229 VNEQVL

-246 KIGNGPAVEKEEV
+246 KIENGPAVEKEEV

-270 QFQVQVEEFLKLDAK
+270 QFQM
-285 VGEVSTLKAKSEE
+285 
-298 QDEKEIGN
+298 
-306 GSAVEKEEVHSL
+306 
-318 EKGQQKENQFQL
+318 
-330 QVEEF
+330 
-335 LKLDA
+335 
-340 TVGEVSTLKA
+340 
-350 KSEEQDEKE
+350 
-359 IGNGSAVE
+359 
-367 KEEVHSLEKGQQK
+367 
-380 ENQFQL
+380 
-386 QVEEFLK
+386 
-393 LDATVG
+393 
-399 EVSTL
+399 
-404 KAKNE
+404 
-409 EQDKKEIGD
+409 
-418 GPTVEK
+418 
-424 EEVHSLKKGQQK
+424 
-436 ENQFQVQVEEFLKL
+436 QVEEFLKL
-450 NAKVGEVSTPKAKSE
+450 NAKVGEVSSPKAKSE
-465 GQNEKEIG
+465 EQNEKEIG
-473 NGPAVEKEEVHTLEK
+473 NGPTVEKEEVHSLEK
-488 GRQRENQIH
+488 GRQRENQIQ

-511 EISTPKAENEEQE
+511 EISTPKAENEGQE

-570 KSGGPEIQ
+570 KSRGPEIQ
-578 VQSTNRA
+578 VQSTNHA
-585 IKGDKQTSVVEFHF
+585 VKGDKQTSVVEFHF

-607 TDAKFS
+607 KDAKFS

>member
-1 MFIPFLP
+1 MP

-34 TSSNDFTVEN
+34 ASSNDFTVEN

-98 SIDESASVKVS
+98 SIDESASAKVS

-121 PETQRDQPSEVK
+121 PQTQRDQPSEVE
-133 IVSAAHPAPV
+133 IVSAAHPV
-143 ENKDSERPDVPLA
+143 EKKYSERPDVPLA

-194 LKQEEQIAEKEPEP
+194 LKQEEQIAEKKPEP
-208 VVEMESQLQEAN
+208 AVEMESQLQEAN

-229 VSEQVL
+229 VNEQVL

-270 QFQVQVEEFLKLDAK
+270 QFQAQVEEFLKLDAK
-285 VGEVSTLKAKSEE
+285 VGEVSTPKAKSEE
-298 QDEKEIGN
+298 QNEKEIGN

-318 EKGQQKENQFQL
+318 EKG
-330 QVEEF
+330 
-335 LKLDA
+335 
-340 TVGEVSTLKA
+340 
-350 KSEEQDEKE
+350 
-359 IGNGSAVE
+359 
-367 KEEVHSLEKGQQK
+367 
-380 ENQFQL
+380 
-386 QVEEFLK
+386 
-393 LDATVG
+393 
-399 EVSTL
+399 
-404 KAKNE
+404 
-409 EQDKKEIGD
+409 
-418 GPTVEK
+418 
-424 EEVHSLKKGQQK
+424 
-436 ENQFQVQVEEFLKL
+436 
-450 NAKVGEVSTPKAKSE
+450 
-465 GQNEKEIG
+465 
-473 NGPAVEKEEVHTLEK
+473 
-488 GRQRENQIH
+488 RQRENQIQ

-570 KSGGPEIQ
+570 KSRGPEIQ

-585 IKGDKQTSVVEFHF
+585 VKGDKQTSVVEFHF

-607 TDAKFS
+607 KDAKFS

-618 AQLIEVNKKLRMLQ
+618 AQLMEVNKKLRMLQ

>member
-1 MFIPFLP
+1 MP

-194 LKQEEQIAEKEPEP
+194 LKQEDQIAEKEPEP

-229 VSEQVL
+229 VNEQVL

-246 KIGNGPAVEKEEV
+246 KIENGLAVEKEEI

-270 QFQVQVEEFLKLDAK
+270 QFQM
-285 VGEVSTLKAKSEE
+285 
-298 QDEKEIGN
+298 
-306 GSAVEKEEVHSL
+306 
-318 EKGQQKENQFQL
+318 
-330 QVEEF
+330 
-335 LKLDA
+335 
-340 TVGEVSTLKA
+340 
-350 KSEEQDEKE
+350 
-359 IGNGSAVE
+359 
-367 KEEVHSLEKGQQK
+367 
-380 ENQFQL
+380 
-386 QVEEFLK
+386 
-393 LDATVG
+393 
-399 EVSTL
+399 
-404 KAKNE
+404 
-409 EQDKKEIGD
+409 
-418 GPTVEK
+418 
-424 EEVHSLKKGQQK
+424 
-436 ENQFQVQVEEFLKL
+436 QVEEFLKL
-450 NAKVGEVSTPKAKSE
+450 NAKVGEVSSPKAKSE
-465 GQNEKEIG
+465 EQNEKEIG
-473 NGPAVEKEEVHTLEK
+473 NGPAVEKEEVHSLEK
-488 GRQRENQIH
+488 GRQRENQIQ

-529 KSVEDSERRFNVIH
+529 KSAEDSERRFNH

-570 KSGGPEIQ
+570 SRGPEIQ
-578 VQSTNRA
+578 VQSTNHA
-585 IKGDKQTSVVEFHF
+585 VKGDKQTSVVEFHF

-607 TDAKFS
+607 KDAKFS

>member
-1 MFIPFLP
+1 MP

-194 LKQEEQIAEKEPEP
+194 LKQEDQIAEKEPEP

-229 VSEQVL
+229 VNEQVL

-246 KIGNGPAVEKEEV
+246 KIENGLAVEKEEI

-270 QFQVQVEEFLKLDAK
+270 QFQM
-285 VGEVSTLKAKSEE
+285 
-298 QDEKEIGN
+298 
-306 GSAVEKEEVHSL
+306 
-318 EKGQQKENQFQL
+318 
-330 QVEEF
+330 
-335 LKLDA
+335 
-340 TVGEVSTLKA
+340 
-350 KSEEQDEKE
+350 
-359 IGNGSAVE
+359 
-367 KEEVHSLEKGQQK
+367 
-380 ENQFQL
+380 
-386 QVEEFLK
+386 
-393 LDATVG
+393 
-399 EVSTL
+399 
-404 KAKNE
+404 
-409 EQDKKEIGD
+409 
-418 GPTVEK
+418 
-424 EEVHSLKKGQQK
+424 
-436 ENQFQVQVEEFLKL
+436 QVEEFLKL

-465 GQNEKEIG
+465 EQNEKEIG
-473 NGPAVEKEEVHTLEK
+473 NGPAVEKEEVHSLEK
-488 GRQRENQIH
+488 GRQRENQIQ

-529 KSVEDSERRFNVIH
+529 KSAEDSERRFNH

-570 KSGGPEIQ
+570 SRGPEIQ
-578 VQSTNRA
+578 VQSTNHA
-585 IKGDKQTSVVEFHF
+585 VKGDKQTSVVEFHF

-607 TDAKFS
+607 KDAKFS

>member
-8 SLFSESKKEK
+8 ALFSESKKEK

-163 DTMMANNGEEEVQ
+163 DTMMANNGKEEVQ
-176 TKKDEEESVI
+176 TKKDKEESVI

-229 VSEQVL
+229 VNEQVL
-235 KPDNPDQEVLL
+235 KPDNPDQEVPL
-246 KIGNGPAVEKEEV
+246 KIESGPAVEKEEV

-270 QFQVQVEEFLKLDAK
+270 QFQMQVEEFLKLNAK
-285 VGEVSTLKAKSEE
+285 VGEVSTPKAKSEE

-318 EKGQQKENQFQL
+318 EKGQQKENQFQV
-330 QVEEF
+330 QV
-335 LKLDA
+335 K
-340 TVGEVSTLKA
+340 
-350 KSEEQDEKE
+350 
-359 IGNGSAVE
+359 
-367 KEEVHSLEKGQQK
+367 
-380 ENQFQL
+380 
-386 QVEEFLK
+386 EFLK

-409 EQDKKEIGD
+409 EQDEKEIGD

-436 ENQFQVQVEEFLKL
+436 ENQFQMQVEEFLKL
-450 NAKVGEVSTPKAKSE
+450 NAKVGEVSSPKAKSE
-465 GQNEKEIG
+465 EQNEKEIG
-473 NGPAVEKEEVHTLEK
+473 NGPTVEKEEVHSLEK
-488 GRQRENQIH
+488 GRQRENQIQ

-529 KSVEDSERRFNVIH
+529 KSAEDSERRFNVIH

-585 IKGDKQTSVVEFHF
+585 VKGDKQTSVVEFHF

-607 TDAKFS
+607 KDAKSS

-618 AQLIEVNKKLRMLQ
+618 AQLIEVNKKLRILQ

>member
-143 ENKDSERPDVPLA
+143 ENKDSERPAVPLA

-194 LKQEEQIAEKEPEP
+194 LKQEEQIAEKKPEP
-208 VVEMESQLQEAN
+208 AVEMESQLQEAN

-229 VSEQVL
+229 VNEQVL

-285 VGEVSTLKAKSEE
+285 VGEVSTPKAKSEE
-298 QDEKEIGN
+298 QNEKEIGN

-318 EKGQQKENQFQL
+318 EKG
-330 QVEEF
+330 
-335 LKLDA
+335 
-340 TVGEVSTLKA
+340 
-350 KSEEQDEKE
+350 
-359 IGNGSAVE
+359 
-367 KEEVHSLEKGQQK
+367 
-380 ENQFQL
+380 
-386 QVEEFLK
+386 
-393 LDATVG
+393 
-399 EVSTL
+399 
-404 KAKNE
+404 
-409 EQDKKEIGD
+409 
-418 GPTVEK
+418 
-424 EEVHSLKKGQQK
+424 
-436 ENQFQVQVEEFLKL
+436 
-450 NAKVGEVSTPKAKSE
+450 
-465 GQNEKEIG
+465 
-473 NGPAVEKEEVHTLEK
+473 
-488 GRQRENQIH
+488 RQSENQIQ

-585 IKGDKQTSVVEFHF
+585 VKGDKQTSVVEFHF

-607 TDAKFS
+607 KDAKFS

-618 AQLIEVNKKLRMLQ
+618 AQLMEVNKKLRMLQ

>member
-34 TSSNDFTVEN
+34 ASSNDFTVEN

-98 SIDESASVKVS
+98 SIDESASAKVS

-121 PETQRDQPSEVK
+121 PQTQRDQPSEVE
-133 IVSAAHPAPV
+133 IVSAAHPV
-143 ENKDSERPDVPLA
+143 EKKYSERPDVPLA

-194 LKQEEQIAEKEPEP
+194 LKQEEQIAEKKPEP

-229 VSEQVL
+229 VNEQVL

-246 KIGNGPAVEKEEV
+246 KIENGPAVEKEEV

-270 QFQVQVEEFLKLDAK
+270 QSQM
-285 VGEVSTLKAKSEE
+285 
-298 QDEKEIGN
+298 
-306 GSAVEKEEVHSL
+306 
-318 EKGQQKENQFQL
+318 
-330 QVEEF
+330 
-335 LKLDA
+335 
-340 TVGEVSTLKA
+340 
-350 KSEEQDEKE
+350 
-359 IGNGSAVE
+359 
-367 KEEVHSLEKGQQK
+367 
-380 ENQFQL
+380 
-386 QVEEFLK
+386 
-393 LDATVG
+393 
-399 EVSTL
+399 
-404 KAKNE
+404 
-409 EQDKKEIGD
+409 
-418 GPTVEK
+418 
-424 EEVHSLKKGQQK
+424 
-436 ENQFQVQVEEFLKL
+436 QVEEFLKL

-465 GQNEKEIG
+465 EQNEKEIG
-473 NGPAVEKEEVHTLEK
+473 NGPAVEKEEVHSLEK
-488 GRQRENQIH
+488 GRQRENQIQ

-529 KSVEDSERRFNVIH
+529 KSAEDSERRFNVIH

-558 PKRESTKRAQVE
+558 PKRESTKRAQVK

-585 IKGDKQTSVVEFHF
+585 VKGDKQTSVVEFHF

-607 TDAKFS
+607 KDAKFS

-618 AQLIEVNKKLRMLQ
+618 AQLMEVNKKLRMLQ

>member
-1 MFIPFLP
+1 MP

-34 TSSNDFTVEN
+34 ASSNDFTVEN

-121 PETQRDQPSEVK
+121 PQTQRDQPSEVE
-133 IVSAAHPAPV
+133 IVSAAHPV
-143 ENKDSERPDVPLA
+143 EKKYSERPDVPLA

-194 LKQEEQIAEKEPEP
+194 LKQEEQIAEKKPEP
-208 VVEMESQLQEAN
+208 AVEMESQLQEAN

-229 VSEQVL
+229 VNEQVL

-270 QFQVQVEEFLKLDAK
+270 QFQAQVEEFLKLDAK
-285 VGEVSTLKAKSEE
+285 VGEVSTPKAKSEE
-298 QDEKEIGN
+298 QNEKEIGN

-318 EKGQQKENQFQL
+318 EKG
-330 QVEEF
+330 
-335 LKLDA
+335 
-340 TVGEVSTLKA
+340 
-350 KSEEQDEKE
+350 
-359 IGNGSAVE
+359 
-367 KEEVHSLEKGQQK
+367 
-380 ENQFQL
+380 
-386 QVEEFLK
+386 
-393 LDATVG
+393 
-399 EVSTL
+399 
-404 KAKNE
+404 
-409 EQDKKEIGD
+409 
-418 GPTVEK
+418 
-424 EEVHSLKKGQQK
+424 
-436 ENQFQVQVEEFLKL
+436 
-450 NAKVGEVSTPKAKSE
+450 
-465 GQNEKEIG
+465 
-473 NGPAVEKEEVHTLEK
+473 
-488 GRQRENQIH
+488 RQRENQIQ

-570 KSGGPEIQ
+570 KSRGPEIQ

-585 IKGDKQTSVVEFHF
+585 VKGDKQTSVVEFHF

-607 TDAKFS
+607 KDAKFS

-618 AQLIEVNKKLRMLQ
+618 AQLMEVNKKLRMLQ

>member
-1 MFIPFLP
+1 MP

-28 DSKDLE
+28 DSKDVE

-98 SIDESASVKVS
+98 SIDESASVKIS

-121 PETQRDQPSEVK
+121 PETQRDQPSEVE

-163 DTMMANNGEEEVQ
+163 DTMMANNGKEEVQ
-176 TKKDEEESVI
+176 TKKDKEESVI

-229 VSEQVL
+229 VNEQVL
-235 KPDNPDQEVLL
+235 KPDNPDQEVPL
-246 KIGNGPAVEKEEV
+246 KIESGPAVEKEEV

-270 QFQVQVEEFLKLDAK
+270 QFQMQVEEFLKLNAK
-285 VGEVSTLKAKSEE
+285 VGEVSTPKAKSEE

-318 EKGQQKENQFQL
+318 EKGQQKENQFQV
-330 QVEEF
+330 QV
-335 LKLDA
+335 K
-340 TVGEVSTLKA
+340 
-350 KSEEQDEKE
+350 
-359 IGNGSAVE
+359 
-367 KEEVHSLEKGQQK
+367 
-380 ENQFQL
+380 
-386 QVEEFLK
+386 EFLK

-409 EQDKKEIGD
+409 EQDEKEIGD

-436 ENQFQVQVEEFLKL
+436 ENQFQMQVEEFLKL
-450 NAKVGEVSTPKAKSE
+450 NAKVGEVSTPKSKSKE
-465 GQNEKEIG
+465 QNEEIG
-473 NGPAVEKEEVHTLEK
+473 NGPAVEKEEVHSLEK
-488 GRQRENQIH
+488 GRQRENQIQ

-543 KTPPFKGEGTFTTST
+543 KTPPFKGGGTFTTST
-558 PKRESTKRAQVE
+558 PKRESTKRTQVE
-570 KSGGPEIQ
+570 KSGSPEIQ

-585 IKGDKQTSVVEFHF
+585 VKGDKQTSVVEFHF

-607 TDAKFS
+607 KDAKFS

>member
-1 MFIPFLP
+1 MP

-194 LKQEEQIAEKEPEP
+194 LKQEDQIAEKEPEP

-229 VSEQVL
+229 VNEQVL

-270 QFQVQVEEFLKLDAK
+270 RFQM
-285 VGEVSTLKAKSEE
+285 
-298 QDEKEIGN
+298 
-306 GSAVEKEEVHSL
+306 
-318 EKGQQKENQFQL
+318 
-330 QVEEF
+330 
-335 LKLDA
+335 
-340 TVGEVSTLKA
+340 
-350 KSEEQDEKE
+350 
-359 IGNGSAVE
+359 
-367 KEEVHSLEKGQQK
+367 
-380 ENQFQL
+380 
-386 QVEEFLK
+386 
-393 LDATVG
+393 
-399 EVSTL
+399 
-404 KAKNE
+404 
-409 EQDKKEIGD
+409 
-418 GPTVEK
+418 
-424 EEVHSLKKGQQK
+424 
-436 ENQFQVQVEEFLKL
+436 QVEEFLKL

-465 GQNEKEIG
+465 EQNEKEIG
-473 NGPAVEKEEVHTLEK
+473 NGPAVEKEEVHSLEK
-488 GRQRENQIH
+488 GRQRENQIQ

-529 KSVEDSERRFNVIH
+529 KSAEDSERRFNH

-570 KSGGPEIQ
+570 SRGPEIQ
-578 VQSTNRA
+578 VQSTNHA
-585 IKGDKQTSVVEFHF
+585 VKGDKQTSVVEFHF

-607 TDAKFS
+607 KDAKFS

-618 AQLIEVNKKLRMLQ
+618 AQLIEVNKKLRILQ

>member
-1 MFIPFLP
+1 MP

-28 DSKDLE
+28 DSKDVE

-121 PETQRDQPSEVK
+121 PETQRDQPSEVE

-163 DTMMANNGEEEVQ
+163 DTMMANNGKEEVQ
-176 TKKDEEESVI
+176 TKKDKEESVI

-229 VSEQVL
+229 LNEQVL

-270 QFQVQVEEFLKLDAK
+270 QFQMQVEEFLKLNAK
-285 VGEVSTLKAKSEE
+285 VGEVSTPKAKSEE

-318 EKGQQKENQFQL
+318 EKGQQKENQFQV
-330 QVEEF
+330 QV
-335 LKLDA
+335 K
-340 TVGEVSTLKA
+340 
-350 KSEEQDEKE
+350 
-359 IGNGSAVE
+359 
-367 KEEVHSLEKGQQK
+367 
-380 ENQFQL
+380 
-386 QVEEFLK
+386 EFLK

-409 EQDKKEIGD
+409 EQDEKEIGD

-436 ENQFQVQVEEFLKL
+436 ENQFQMQVEEFLKL
-450 NAKVGEVSTPKAKSE
+450 NAKVGEVSTPKSKSKE
-465 GQNEKEIG
+465 QNEEIG
-473 NGPAVEKEEVHTLEK
+473 NGPAVEKEEVHSLEK
-488 GRQRENQIH
+488 GRQRENQIQ

-570 KSGGPEIQ
+570 KSRGPEIQ
-578 VQSTNRA
+578 VQSTNHA
-585 IKGDKQTSVVEFHF
+585 VKGDKQTSVVEFHF

-607 TDAKFS
+607 KDAKSS

>member
-1 MFIPFLP
+1 MNCFP

-208 VVEMESQLQEAN
+208 VVETESQLQEAN

-229 VSEQVL
+229 VNEQVL

-246 KIGNGPAVEKEEV
+246 KIENGPAVEKEEV

-270 QFQVQVEEFLKLDAK
+270 QFQM
-285 VGEVSTLKAKSEE
+285 
-298 QDEKEIGN
+298 
-306 GSAVEKEEVHSL
+306 
-318 EKGQQKENQFQL
+318 
-330 QVEEF
+330 
-335 LKLDA
+335 
-340 TVGEVSTLKA
+340 
-350 KSEEQDEKE
+350 
-359 IGNGSAVE
+359 
-367 KEEVHSLEKGQQK
+367 
-380 ENQFQL
+380 
-386 QVEEFLK
+386 
-393 LDATVG
+393 
-399 EVSTL
+399 
-404 KAKNE
+404 
-409 EQDKKEIGD
+409 
-418 GPTVEK
+418 
-424 EEVHSLKKGQQK
+424 
-436 ENQFQVQVEEFLKL
+436 QVEEFLKL
-450 NAKVGEVSTPKAKSE
+450 NAKVGEVSSPKAKSE
-465 GQNEKEIG
+465 EQNEKEIG
-473 NGPAVEKEEVHTLEK
+473 KGPTVEKEEVHSLEK
-488 GRQRENQIH
+488 GRQRENQIQ

-570 KSGGPEIQ
+570 KSRGPEIQ
-578 VQSTNRA
+578 VQSTNHA
-585 IKGDKQTSVVEFHF
+585 VKGDKQTSVVEFHF

-607 TDAKFS
+607 KDAKFS